1 MDLIRA
7 YQDEG
12 TQSPKEEEENRETV
26 EPVLKKMHVDLAPS
40 LPVSKQVGK
49 CIVVSVQPEMVS
61 LVNNTKKTLKYNPT
75 VDEMYKPVVVGV
87 CAIFHP

>member
-7 YQDEG
+7 YQDEE

-49 CIVVSVQPEMVS
+49 CIVVSV
-61 LVNNTKKTLKYNPT
+61 
-75 VDEMYKPVVVGV
+75 
-87 CAIFHP
+87 